1 MVNKTI
7 AMVKQ
12 FFERG
17 IVLKKEKKSKKLTG
31 KEVRDSKKETKKK
44 NLNEEKKSGTVEKKS
59 KTSGLSN
66 IQPTAAIDRTAV
78 KKLIVDSAN
87 LYQNIL
93 VLPQNFNVSSRSYS
107 LFPSEL
113 KALDMIG
120 HFPEINLTQ
129 LANKIGISKSAISKC
144 TSKLLEKSLIKKE
157 KSAVNTREVVFTLSE
172 DGQSI
177 FSQLGSAHTDL
188 FKPVNE
194 VIENLSSQEI
204 DELQRIFSDF
214 YSSLNEIFDRREI

>member
-1 MVNKTI
+1 M
-7 AMVKQ
+7 
-12 FFERG
+12 
-17 IVLKKEKKSKKLTG
+17 KKEKKGKKLTG
-31 KEVRDSKKETKKK
+31 KEVRDSKKESKKK

-59 KTSGLSN
+59 KTFD
-66 IQPTAAIDRTAV
+66 IQPTAAVDRTAV

-113 KALDMIG
+113 KVLDMIG
-120 HFPEINLTQ
+120 RFPEINLTQ

-172 DGQSI
+172 DGQSV
-177 FSQLGSAHTDL
+177 FSQLGSAHADL

>member
-1 MVNKTI
+1 M
-7 AMVKQ
+7 
-12 FFERG
+12 
-17 IVLKKEKKSKKLTG
+17 KKEKKSKKLTG
-31 KEVRDSKKETKKK
+31 KEVRDSKKESKKK

-59 KTSGLSN
+59 KTSD
-66 IQPTAAIDRTAV
+66 IQPTAAVDRTTV

-214 YSSLNEIFDRREI
+214 YSSLNEILDRREI

>member
-31 KEVRDSKKETKKK
+31 KEVRDSKKESKKK

-59 KTSGLSN
+59 KTSD
-66 IQPTAAIDRTAV
+66 IQPTAAVDRTTV

>member
-1 MVNKTI
+1 M
-7 AMVKQ
+7 
-12 FFERG
+12 
-17 IVLKKEKKSKKLTG
+17 KKEKKSKKLTG
-31 KEVRDSKKETKKK
+31 KEVRDSKKESKKK

-59 KTSGLSN
+59 KTSD
-66 IQPTAAIDRTAV
+66 IQPTAAVDRTTV

-120 HFPEINLTQ
+120 RFPEINLTQ

-214 YSSLNEIFDRREI
+214 YSSLNEILDRSEI

>member
-1 MVNKTI
+1 
-7 AMVKQ
+7 
-12 FFERG
+12 
-17 IVLKKEKKSKKLTG
+17 LKKEKKSKKLTG

-44 NLNEEKKSGTVEKKS
+44 NLDEEKKSGTVEKKS
-59 KTSGLSN
+59 KTSGLST
-66 IQPTAAIDRTAV
+66 IQPTAAVDRTVV
-78 KKLIVDSAN
+78 KKLIADSAN

-120 HFPEINLTQ
+120 HFSEINLTQ

-144 TSKLLEKSLIKKE
+144 TSKLLEKGLINKE
-157 KSAVNTREVVFTLSE
+157 KSSVNTREVVFTLSE

-177 FSQLGSAHTDL
+177 FSQLGSAHSDL
-188 FKPVNE
+188 FKPIND
-194 VIENLSSQEI
+194 VIENLSNQEI
-204 DELQRIFSDF
+204 DELHHIFLNF
-214 YSSLNEIFDRREI
+214 YSSLNEILDDHEI

>member
-31 KEVRDSKKETKKK
+31 KEVRDSKKESKKK

-59 KTSGLSN
+59 KTSD
-66 IQPTAAIDRTAV
+66 IQPTAAVDRTTV

-214 YSSLNEIFDRREI
+214 YSSLNEILDRREI